1 MPWDARGRFY
11 THERAR
17 RRSVINFYDISDRSA
32 ERIVNG
38 RWPQRAGYRAMLLQ
52 SRYRRTGSQRD
63 RDWLLRLY
71 VSYIDRQRDA
81 ALRRAAIYS
90 RIERNR
96 RDAQWRLFVH
106 RNGGV
111 DERGYFSG
119 PQN

>member
-1 MPWDARGRFY
+1 MPWYPNGRY
-11 THERAR
+11 TTHTGPQ
-17 RRSVINFYDISDRSA
+17 RRSVINYYTISDSSA

-38 RWPQRAGYRAMLLQ
+38 RWAQRAGYGTMLLQ
-52 SRYRRTGSQRD
+52 SRYLRSGSERD
-63 RDWLLRLY
+63 RDRLLHRY
-71 VSYIDRQRDA
+71 VAYIDRQRDA

-111 DERGYFSG
+111 DSRGYFAG
-119 PQN
+119 R